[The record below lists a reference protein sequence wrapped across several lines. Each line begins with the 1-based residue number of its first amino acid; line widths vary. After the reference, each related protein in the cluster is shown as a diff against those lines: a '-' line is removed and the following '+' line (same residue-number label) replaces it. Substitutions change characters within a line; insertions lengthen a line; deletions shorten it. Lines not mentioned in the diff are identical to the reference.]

1 MEKARESYPPSQP
14 FHRECFY
21 VTGTS
26 FMGRLDAF
34 WTSLSP
40 FLPLPSSLRQELR
53 MMLAVE
59 RDGSEGKEGKEEKT
73 NPLSLFFS

>member
-1 MEKARESYPPSQP
+1 
-14 FHRECFY
+14 
-21 VTGTS
+21 
-26 FMGRLDAF
+26 MGRLDAF